1 MLKLL
6 DQSVRIGVL
15 RIQLVKFFVQLT
27 SFLWE
32 LLTEL
37 IELNRW
43 LPLQVVVIF
52 FKLSQLVR
60 SWHKSLLKWLLF
72 VFKHLLAPKQMSFGG
87 LSLVLKLGHALVHVV
102 LMVILHFM
110 NKWLMLLQHLVDFAL
125 IPSLLFLK
133 TSFNAFFVFIK
144 EFSEIIE
151 LLFRLGIQFLNLFFD
166 LSIFFIKLSLKI
178 LFTLSEVFFITT
190 HKIFRMTFKRSEFF
204 AILIS

>member
-6 DQSVRIGVL
+6 DQSVRIRVL
-15 RIQLVKFFVQLT
+15 RIQLIKFFVQLT
-27 SFLWE
+27 SFLCE

-43 LPLQVVVIF
+43 LTLQIVVIL

-60 SWHKSLLKWLLF
+60 SWHKSLLEWLLF
-72 VFKHLLAPKQMSFGG
+72 VFKHLLAPKQMSFGS
-87 LSLVLKLGHALVHVV
+87 LSLVLKLGHTLVHVV
-102 LMVILHFM
+102 FMIILHFM
-110 NKWLMLLQHLVDFAL
+110 NKWLMLLQHLVDFTL

-133 TSFNAFFVFIK
+133 TSFNALFVFIK

-166 LSIFFIKLSLKI
+166 FSIFFIKLSLKI

-190 HKIFRMTFKRSEFF
+190 H
-204 AILIS
+204 